1 MKFII
6 VLLLLTALTLTS
18 IPVIEGI
25 LKRCKTYDDC
35 KDVCKARKGKCEFG
49 ICKCMIKSGK

>member
-1 MKFII
+1 
-6 VLLLLTALTLTS
+6 
-18 IPVIEGI
+18 I

-49 ICKCMIKSGK
+49 ICKCMIK